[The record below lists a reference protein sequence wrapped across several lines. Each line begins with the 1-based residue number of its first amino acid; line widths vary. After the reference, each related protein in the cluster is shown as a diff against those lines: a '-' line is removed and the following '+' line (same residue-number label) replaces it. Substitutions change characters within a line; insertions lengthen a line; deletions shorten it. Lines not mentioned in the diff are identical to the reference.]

1 MIVNLLLFILKHN
14 GIHKVKTEENQAT
27 LTTDSRS
34 PNLEFDPRTPE
45 YEGLFPQQRVRL
57 NVVPNDNKSVYVLI

>member
-34 PNLEFDPRTPE
+34 PDLEFDPRTPE
-45 YEGLFPQQRVRL
+45 YEGLFPQQR
-57 NVVPNDNKSVYVLI
+57 YVSTLFRTTTNLCMS